1 MVTVDQ
7 MIAALEAFKAE
18 HGGERQVVKCDPYGN
33 WHFKEL
39 DHISIPVVAVSS
51 WRPGYFDMD
60 DDENPDPNAVPV
72 FVINEG

>member
-7 MIAALEAFKAE
+7 MIAALEAFKAK

-39 DHISIPVVAVSS
+39 DHISISAVVVGFKFS
-51 WRPGYFDMD
+51 GYFDMD

-72 FVINEG
+72 FVVD